1 MKPHTWKWMPVVSL
15 ITVLAMPIGMAAQNN
30 PSPSNNHKH
39 HTYKLIDLG
48 TLGGPNSFI
57 STGTAQLTNGGT
69 LVGEADTVTPDP
81 YAPNCLQFSCL
92 VNHAFSWNNGV
103 KTDLGALPGPNSS
116 TPFTRNA
123 RGQTIGGSENGQI
136 DPLTGLPVFRG
147 VLWQQGQIIEFGTFG
162 GNNSLANGL
171 NSRGQVVGG
180 AQNNIPDAY
189 ASCNQPFIQFYP
201 TQVHAFSWQDGKMRD
216 LGTLGGNDSCAFEVN
231 DQGQVAGFSYTNT
244 APNPNTGVPSQDPF
258 LWERGKMTDLG
269 TLGGTYGVPNW
280 LNNHGQV
287 VGFSNMPGD
296 WFNHPFFW
304 DKGVLTDMGT
314 LGGYYA
320 NASVINDAGQ
330 AVGISDLAD
339 FTHHAF
345 VWWKGKMTDVG
356 TVSGDPCSNGFYIN
370 ASGQVVGTSTD
381 CHGTVLH
388 AFLWEHGSMV
398 NLNAYIGPDFAFVE
412 PFNVND
418 RGEIA
423 GNGVFPNGDV
433 HVVLL
438 VPNGDCDDQ
447 CEGRI
452 AASQNSAIFAPNVE
466 TMTRVSESSLSPVE
480 KSRMQMRQRYHM
492 PGQVAKRNN

>member
-1 MKPHTWKWMPVVSL
+1 MKPRTWKWMPVVSL
-15 ITVLAMPIGMAAQNN
+15 IAALVVPIGTAAQNI
-30 PSPSNNHKH
+30 PLPNNQPKH

-57 STGTAQLTNGGT
+57 STFLPQLANNGR

-81 YAPNCLQFSCL
+81 YAPNCMQYSCL
-92 VNHAFSWNNGV
+92 VNHAFSWKEGV
-103 KTDLGALPGPNSS
+103 KTDLGALPGINGS
-116 TPFTRNA
+116 TPFMTNE
-123 RGQTIGGSENGQI
+123 RGQAVGGSENGLL
-136 DPLTGLPVFRG
+136 DPLTGFPAFRG
-147 VLWQQGQIIEFGTFG
+147 VLWQQGKIIDLGTFG
-162 GNNSLANGL
+162 GNNSLAVSINL
-171 NSRGQVVGG
+171 RGQAVGG
-180 AQNNIPDAY
+180 AQNAIPDSFAF
-189 ASCNQPFIQFYP
+189 CGQPFIQFYP
-201 TQVHAFSWQDGKMRD
+201 TQVHAFIWQTGVMRD
-216 LGTLGGNDSCAFEVN
+216 LGTLGGNDSCAVNVN
-231 DQGQVAGFSYTNT
+231 DQGQVSGFSYTNSV
-244 APNPNTGVPSQDPF
+244 PNPNTGVPTQDPF

-280 LNNHGQV
+280 LNSHGQV

-304 DKGVLTDMGT
+304 DKGVMTDMGT

-320 NASVINDAGQ
+320 NSYVINEAGQ

-345 VWWKGKMTDVG
+345 VWSKGKMTDLGAVG
-356 TVSGDPCSNGFYIN
+356 SDPCSNGFYIN
-370 ASGQVVGTSTD
+370 ASAQVVGTSTD

-412 PFNVND
+412 PIVIND
-418 RGEIA
+418 RGEIG
-423 GNGVFPNGDV
+423 GNGILLNGDV

-438 VPNGDCDDQ
+438 VPDGYCNDA
-447 CEGRI
+447 CEGGI
-452 AASQNSAIFAPNVE
+452 AASQNSAISAPNVE
-466 TMTRVSESSLSPVE
+466 TMTRISESSLSPVE

-492 PGQVAKRNN
+492 PGPVAPNK